1 MKQILDLETLK
12 PEELVVRVA
21 DREIN
26 ISNIPFEIALDVLDK
41 VDELREKEEYTKR
54 KLLEVFQGIVVEVLH
69 AADESIDESWVR
81 KNVNAFQMMR
91 LIDKIVNPI
100 LDGLGMG
107 ETQGNVSGSKKK

>member
-12 PEELVVRVA
+12 PDELVVKVA
-21 DREIN
+21 YREIN
-26 ISNIPFEIALDVLDK
+26 ISNIPFEIALDVLEK
-41 VDELREKEEYTKR
+41 VDDLREKGSYTKR
-54 KLLEVFQGIVVEVLH
+54 KLLEVFQGIVVDVLH
-69 AADESIDESWVR
+69 AADESIDETWVR

-107 ETQGNVSGSKKK
+107 ETQGNVTGSKKK

>member
-21 DREIN
+21 GREID
-26 ISNIPFEIALDVLDK
+26 ISNIPFEIALDVLEQ
-41 VDELREKEEYTKR
+41 VDELRGKENYTKR
-54 KLLEVFQGIVVEVLH
+54 ELLKIFQGIVINVLH
-69 AADESIDESWVR
+69 AADESIDETWVR

-91 LIDKIVNPI
+91 LIDRIVNPI

-107 ETQGNVSGSKKK
+107 DTQGNVSGSKKK